1 MAPLGDD
8 LVDRVLREFD
18 EHGQAAVQALRTA
31 QAILCSDLPEVH
43 MAAAAACSLR
53 NAMDAILRAAQDDH
67 RGWDEVARAAVES
80 YDDTQATDH
89 DPQGYERAKHTFEA
103 RMDGLR
109 LFLEAP
115 PKAAQQLSWVM
126 TRITGQP
133 PRRGQHS
140 AFDAFIDLRG
150 RLNGIVHGGVARSSG
165 EELWNGCIDS
175 FQGLFGPPSERGDR
189 LVALARREPPDADMV
204 AEVAKLAHTPIQ
216 LKIFLDAVESFAW
229 IEALWRHGLLN
240 PPHEP
245 GLWPSRDALI
255 RLHGAHPDAVVGLL
269 RDMYHEHADC
279 SESVAHIARAA
290 RLCGG
295 SALGIVVEALT
306 QHRSHRGIV
315 WMGVEATHVCDA
327 SDPLVY
333 KIADIVLNEDVW
345 DVAQFTEP
353 LLERFLE
360 GADASNAEE
369 RCGLLIHKL
378 AKLSPDDQYLW
389 RLRFICGTRIDET
402 EAWHEHE
409 RPDVIVAALLSL
421 ISRSWESLDLEW
433 LLDQADRCDQ
443 RLSRRLR
450 AWLLAHAP
458 DAAPRMMLDE
468 IAQAI
473 TAGGSP
479 TAEGIALVDRAVETA
494 GEATVATKATIACG
508 PAPTMAEVGA
518 AVASGTPPYE
528 WAHCAAWL
536 SLLPPATHGE
546 WSAPAAALV
555 AEYGLGREMAAG
567 VADGGDDD
575 PAPFTVDELNAGLVA
590 DACRQVA
597 RWRPAPTAWPRGPQR
612 LAQVLQDAVLAD
624 PDRWVADPI
633 AAVVGLA
640 HPLYISSYLQAV
652 AELAPSHDLPAARLV
667 EAMQYIG
674 QRSGPVADLD
684 PHAPTATDETAAGAS
699 GSAWDHVRRASIDL
713 VRALVCADWDFG
725 DQTQAVWQML
735 TTATADCRLHE
746 SDSLHLPGGAYS
758 RAINQTCTRALQT
771 VLLWAARTYATRGS
785 VPREALAMCDAGLH
799 IEGRHGEDHR
809 AALAPHIPF
818 LADAAPEWF
827 KDRHDGVF
835 GVSAPAG
842 LSQALVDA
850 TLQWP
855 AGRWVLEHTPGL
867 VRDAV
872 ARGSEG
878 SMDCMFVGMLLR
890 IDGWSPTDN
899 LGLLMSAAARVTGTP
914 SGPPLND
921 AARSLAALLR
931 RSGTDAS
938 RIATACEF
946 WRAALD
952 TRDASVLHGFGWFAL
967 LGELADP
974 EWEELTL
981 QTLQQTGGRIEM
993 IRLVLKRVVRE
1004 PMSDVALAI
1013 LNLLVRGSEEP
1024 WEQHTACE
1032 MAVSALPESTTSES
1046 GKQLRDAL
1054 AERGYLG

>member
-1 MAPLGDD
+1 
-8 LVDRVLREFD
+8 
-18 EHGQAAVQALRTA
+18 
-31 QAILCSDLPEVH
+31 
-43 MAAAAACSLR
+43 
-53 NAMDAILRAAQDDH
+53 MDAILRAAQDDH

-89 DPQGYERAKHTFEA
+89 GPQGYERAKHTFEA

-229 IEALWRHGLLN
+229 IEALRQHGLLN

-269 RDMYHEHADC
+269 RGMYHEHADC
-279 SESVAHIARAA
+279 SGSVAHIARAA

-315 WMGVEATHVCDA
+315 WMGVEATHACDA

-333 KIADIVLNEDVW
+333 KVADIVLNEDVW

-360 GADASNAEE
+360 GVDASNVEE

-389 RLRFICGTRIDET
+389 RLQFICGTRIDET
-402 EAWHEHE
+402 EASHEHE
-409 RPDVIVAALLSL
+409 RPDAIVTALLSL
-421 ISRSWESLDLEW
+421 ISRSRESLDLEW

-494 GEATVATKATIACG
+494 GEAAVATKATIACG
-508 PAPTMAEVGA
+508 PAPTMAEVGT
-518 AVASGTPPYE
+518 AVGSGTPPYE

-567 VADGGDDD
+567 IVDDASED
-575 PAPFTVDELNAGLVA
+575 SAPFTVDELNTGLVS
-590 DACRQVA
+590 DVCRQIA
-597 RWRPAPTAWPRGPQR
+597 RWRPDPTDWPGRPQR
-612 LAQVLQDAVLAD
+612 LARVLRDAVSAD
-624 PDRWVADPI
+624 PDRWVADPVV
-633 AAVVGLA
+633 AVVGLT
-640 HPLYISSYLQAV
+640 HPLYISSYLQTV
-652 AELAPSHDLPAARLV
+652 TELATSRTLPAAQLV
-667 EAMQYIG
+667 QAMRYLG
-674 QRSGPVADLD
+674 QRSAPVASLD
-684 PHAPTATDETAAGAS
+684 PHAPAAHTD
-699 GSAWDHVRRASIDL
+699 WDHVRRSSVDL
-713 VRALVCADWDFG
+713 VRALVYADSDFG
-725 DQTQAVWQML
+725 NQTQEVWQML
-735 TTATADCRLHE
+735 TIAGADCRLHA
-746 SDSLHLPGGAYS
+746 SDSLCLPGGAYG
-758 RAINQTCTRALQT
+758 RAINQTCTRALET
-771 VLLWAARTYATRGS
+771 ALLWASRTYGASGLM
-785 VPREALAMCDAGLH
+785 PQEALAMSDAGLR

-818 LADAAPEWF
+818 LVDAVPEWF
-827 KDRHDGVF
+827 EDRHDVMF

-855 AGRWVLEHTPGL
+855 AGRWMLEHMSSL

-872 ARGSEG
+872 TRGSEG
-878 SMDCMFVGMLLR
+878 SMDCMFVGMLLG
-890 IDGWSPTDN
+890 IDGWTPTDN
-899 LGLLMSAAARVTGTP
+899 LQLLVSAAARSTETADEP
-914 SGPPLND
+914 LLND

-946 WRAALD
+946 WRAALG
-952 TRDASVLHGFGWFAL
+952 TCDAPVLHGFGWFAL
-967 LGELADP
+967 LEELADP
-974 EWEELTL
+974 EWGELTL

-1004 PMSDVALAI
+1004 PLSDESLAI
-1013 LNLLVRGSEEP
+1013 LNLLVRGSKEP
-1024 WEQHTACE
+1024 WEQHATCE
-1032 MAVSALPESTTSES
+1032 MAVGVLSENTASES
-1046 GKQLRDAL
+1046 GEQLRDAL
-1054 AERGYLG
+1054 AERGYPG